1 MKTFIYTFSKE
12 DFDSLVRKGFEL
24 VTKYPEKEIA
34 VFLNDKEK
42 VFLLDGESTVFSDTL
57 HL

>member
-12 DFDSLVRKGFEL
+12 DFESLVQKGFEL
-24 VTKYPEKEIA
+24 VTRYPEKEIA
-34 VFLNDKEK
+34 VFLNDKKK